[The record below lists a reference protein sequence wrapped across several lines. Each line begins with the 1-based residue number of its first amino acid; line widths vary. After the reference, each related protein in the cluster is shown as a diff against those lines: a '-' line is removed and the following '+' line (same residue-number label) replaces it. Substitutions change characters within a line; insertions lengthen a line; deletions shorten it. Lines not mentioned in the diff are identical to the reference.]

1 MGNSLGL
8 HKLVVH
14 PDTPSSGKFEVT
26 VGVNRD
32 GYLLELNFLIVGDN
46 LRLLLPKPVSYK
58 PERGDGLWKHTCFE
72 AFWKP
77 TSGSEYY
84 ELNVAPSCEFAVY
97 HFGSY
102 RAGMRDVDPCVPS
115 IFYAPP
121 NDGTALDVVF
131 AQPFDGPSQLALS
144 AVIEETDGTK
154 SYWALRHPPGPPDFH
169 HADCFALELAAPD
182 LT

>member
-1 MGNSLGL
+1 MGNSFGL

-46 LRLLLPKPVSYK
+46 SRLLLPKPVSYK
-58 PERGDGLWKHTCFE
+58 PERGDGLWRHTCFE

-102 RAGMRDVDPCVPS
+102 RAGMRDVDPCVPR

-121 NDGTALDVVF
+121 SDGTALDVVL

-144 AVIEETDGTK
+144 AIIEETDGTK
-154 SYWALRHPPGPPDFH
+154 SYWALRHPSGPPDFH

>member
-1 MGNSLGL
+1 L

-46 LRLLLPKPVSYK
+46 SRLLLPKPVSYK

-102 RAGMRDVDPCVPS
+102 RAGMRDVDPCVPR

-121 NDGTALDVVF
+121 SDGTALDVVL

-144 AVIEETDGTK
+144 AIIEETDGTK
-154 SYWALRHPPGPPDFH
+154 SYWALRHPSGPPDFH

>member
-26 VGVNRD
+26 VGVNQA
-32 GYLLELNFLIVGDN
+32 GYLLELNYRIVGDN
-46 LRLLLPKPVSYK
+46 SRLLLPKPHSYK
-58 PERGDGLWKHTCFE
+58 PERSDGLWEHTCFE

-77 TSGSEYY
+77 TSDPQYF
-84 ELNVAPSCEFAVY
+84 ELNVAPSRAFAIY
-97 HFGSY
+97 CFESY
-102 RAGMRDVDPCVPS
+102 RTAMRNVDPSMPR

-121 NDGTALDVVF
+121 NDGTALNVVF
-131 AQPFDGPSQLALS
+131 IQPFDGPSQLGLS

-154 SYWALRHPPGPPDFH
+154 SYWALRHPPGKPDFH
-169 HADCFALELAAPD
+169 HPDCFALELAAPD